1 MNLYNYQTGALI
13 RTATAAEAA
22 ASEAAAL
29 IDGGSGV
36 IEVDGVSC
44 YVA

>member
-13 RTATAAEAA
+13 RTATAAEAT

-29 IDGGSGV
+29 LDGGSGV

>member
-13 RTATAAEAA
+13 RSATDAERE

-29 IDGGSGV
+29 DDGGSGV